1 MRNSVIELEKV
12 TRVYAAGGM
21 PVAALRGIDLS
32 IERGAFVAIMGP
44 SGSGKSTLMHILGC
58 LDRPSSG
65 TYRLEGHPTA
75 PLGDG
80 ALATIR
86 GRRIGFVF
94 QSFNLLPRTSAVEN
108 VALPLL
114 YAGPVTPR
122 AHRLGRAR
130 ELLARLGLDSHAGKT
145 PNQLSGGQQQRVAL
159 ARALVNDPAI
169 LLADEPTGNL
179 DSATAVE
186 IMEGLRALNRDEG
199 VTVVLVTHAAEIAA
213 YADRIVTL
221 RDGRV
226 ASDRRTPPT
235 PCGVARMAGRPAGG
249 PEQPAFSS
257 LPLAAM
263 TTGTARRALAT
274 NKLRSALTS
283 LGIFIGVAALI
294 AMTSLGQGAREAV
307 RQQVA
312 SLGTSLVIVLPGA
325 TTANGVRA
333 GNASAATLSVADA
346 DAIGRED
353 SVVKRVSYANRQ
365 VAQVQYGNRNWS
377 TAIQGVTPAYLEIQ
391 KWRIAAGRS
400 LTKEDNEQA
409 AMVCVIGQTVYRRL
423 FAEHESPVGASLLV
437 NGRPLRIVGLL
448 APRGQSALGN
458 DQDDMLMLAFNTAER
473 KVTGVAVP
481 APAPSA
487 LASQFPPSP
496 NPYGLQP
503 KLTGLVNLI
512 FVEART
518 PELIPEAM
526 REVTATLQRRHLT
539 GSGRPDDFTVRDLS
553 QIAATAENSGRI
565 IALLLAVIASISLLV
580 GGIGIMNIL
589 LVSVTERTREIGIR
603 MALGARRRH
612 VLLQFLIEASLLS
625 AMGGA
630 AGLLV
635 GIGASAAISYFAHW
649 PTIIRPAAVAGSFAA
664 SAAIGILFGYYPAHR
679 AARLDPIDALRF
691 E

>member
-21 PVAALRGIDLS
+21 PVMALRGIDLS

-44 SGSGKSTLMHILGC
+44 SGSGKSTLMHIIGC

-114 YAGPVTPR
+114 YAGPPTSR
-122 AHRLGRAR
+122 AHRLGRAQDM
-130 ELLARLGLDSHAGKT
+130 LAHVGLDSHARKT

-179 DSATAVE
+179 DSATALE
-186 IMEGLRALNRDEG
+186 IMEGLRAINREEG

-213 YADRIVTL
+213 YADRVVTL
-221 RDGRV
+221 RDGRI

-235 PCGVARMAGRPAGG
+235 VGGVARMTGRPADRSEG
-249 PEQPAFSS
+249 PTS

-263 TTGTARRALAT
+263 TAGAARRALAT

-353 SVVKRVSYANRQ
+353 SAVERVSYANRQ

-400 LTKEDNEQA
+400 LTKQDNEQA

-518 PELIPEAM
+518 PELIPQAM

>member
-21 PVAALRGIDLS
+21 PVMALRGIDLS

-44 SGSGKSTLMHILGC
+44 SGSGKSTLMHIIGC

-94 QSFNLLPRTSAVEN
+94 QIFNLLPRTSAVEN

-114 YAGPVTPR
+114 YAGPPTSR
-122 AHRLGRAR
+122 AHRLGRAQDM
-130 ELLARLGLDSHAGKT
+130 LAHVGLDSHARKT

-179 DSATAVE
+179 DSATALE
-186 IMEGLRALNRDEG
+186 IMEGLRAINREEG

-213 YADRIVTL
+213 YADRVVTL
-221 RDGRV
+221 RDGRI

-235 PCGVARMAGRPAGG
+235 VGGVARMTGRPADRSEG
-249 PEQPAFSS
+249 PTS

-263 TTGTARRALAT
+263 TAGAARRALAT

-353 SVVKRVSYANRQ
+353 SAVERVSYANRQ

-400 LTKEDNEQA
+400 LTKQDNEQA
-409 AMVCVIGQTVYRRL
+409 AMVCVIGQTVYRHL

-518 PELIPEAM
+518 PELIPQAM